1 MAQGAERAVV
11 QARLRWLAGALGL
24 FGLVLV
30 AQLVRWQLIETA
42 DLSDVARRTH
52 NRRETLDAR
61 RGTIYSADGRVV
73 STDVYTY
80 SLSASPAV
88 FNVYSDAK
96 GLELADRLFPLLGI
110 PRDNL
115 ITALSGKAVWQPLA
129 DGLSLQVADQIAAW
143 EQPGLYLEAKLSRA
157 YPDGPMLEP
166 VLGFVS
172 QARDG
177 YYGVEGYYDG
187 LLTGAPGA
195 YLGDMARSGQDAPF
209 GRQVL
214 EPPEA
219 GVDLYL
225 TIDSRVQYVLW
236 RELSEALQYY
246 KAPSGTI
253 IAMQPRTGAILGVVT
268 LPTYDP
274 GAYAAADPAL
284 YEDPVVSHEWEPGS
298 VFKVITMAAG
308 LDAGVVTP
316 DSTYEDTGTF
326 ELAGATIR
334 NWDRE
339 AHGTVTMTE
348 ILGLSL
354 NTGASHISTTLGAD
368 RFYDYLA
375 AFGFGQLLGVDL
387 QAEARGNMKRPG
399 DGRWYEADLATN
411 AFGQGIAVTPLQMIA
426 AFSAVANDGVLMR
439 PYVVE
444 HRVGRDGVSRAE
456 PTVVRQVISPET
468 AHVLTRMMADAVR
481 EETET
486 AAVPGYEVAGKTG
499 TSQIPIPGGYHP
511 SDIIASFVGFFPADD
526 PQLCILVKIDRPQ
539 AGQWGSEVAAPVFA
553 DVAAQLAVLL
563 GIEPSRPDGTRLA
576 SQ

>member
-1 MAQGAERAVV
+1 MSKGVERSVV
-11 QARLRWLAGALGL
+11 WARLRWLAGVLGV

-30 AQLVRWQLIETA
+30 AQLVRWQLVDSA
-42 DLSDVARRTH
+42 DLSEVARRTH

-61 RGTIYSADGRVV
+61 RGTVYSTDGRVL

-88 FNVYSDAK
+88 IEDAK
-96 GLELADRLFPLLGI
+96 APELADRLFPLLGLS
-110 PRDNL
+110 RDGL
-115 ITALSGKAVWQPLA
+115 ITALSGDAVWQPLA
-129 DGLSLQVADQIAAW
+129 DGLSIDVADQIAGW
-143 EQPGLYLEAKLSRA
+143 EQPGLYLEARLSRA
-157 YPDGPMLEP
+157 YPDGSISEP

-187 LLTGAPGA
+187 VLTGAPGA
-195 YLGDMARSGQDAPF
+195 WLGDMALSGQDAPF

-214 EPPEA
+214 EPPEDGA
-219 GVDLYL
+219 DLYL
-225 TIDSRVQYVLW
+225 TLDSRVQYVLW
-236 RELSEALQYY
+236 RELSSALEYY
-246 KAPSGTI
+246 QAPSGTI
-253 IAMQPRTGAILGVVT
+253 IAMHPRTAAILGIVT

-274 GAYAAADPAL
+274 SEYGQADPSL

-316 DSTYEDTGTF
+316 ESTFDDTGIF

-339 AHGTVTMTE
+339 AHGTVTMKE

-354 NTGASHISTTLGAD
+354 NTGASFVSTSLGAD
-368 RFYDYLA
+368 RFYDYLS

-387 QAEARGNMKRPG
+387 QAEARGSMKRPG

-411 AFGQGIAVTPLQMIA
+411 AFGQGIAVTPLQMLA
-426 AFSAVANDGVLMR
+426 AVCAVANDGVLMQ
-439 PYVVE
+439 PYIVE
-444 HRVGRDGVSRAE
+444 HRVGRDGVSETE
-456 PTVVRQVISPET
+456 PKAVRQVISPET
-468 AHVLTRMMADAVR
+468 ADALTRMMVDAVR
-481 EETET
+481 DETE
-486 AAVPGYEVAGKTG
+486 AATVPGYDVAGKTG

-539 AGQWGSEVAAPVFA
+539 AGQWGSEVAAPVFSK
-553 DVAAQLAVLL
+553 VASQVAVLL
-563 GIEPSRPDGTRLA
+563 GIEPSSADGTRVA